1 MEVINF
7 KNQDNLDIK
16 EISQIFKEYLK
27 LQEKSKNTIKSY
39 LQDLKTFYQWW
50 TKINKFDH
58 FRPAMIHKQDI
69 IDYKEYLQE
78 ELNYSPSTINRKVAS
93 LKVFFRMCVG
103 KDYIK
108 NNPAK
113 DINFLDQQENSP
125 KSLTEEQKRAL
136 LEVINRECNSRDRAI
151 MAILMTGGL
160 RVGELISL
168 NRLDFKEKSGILLVK
183 GKGNKYRRVP
193 IPQGTVNALRNYLA
207 TRLDD
212 QEAMFLSNRN
222 RRIAYDTL
230 RSNIAKLFKVAKI
243 EDATIHTLRH
253 TAARDMIEKHNIN
266 DVAKI
271 LGHSAVTTTQI
282 YLEPRDEDLK
292 KVTDSL
298 DYF

>member
-1 MEVINF
+1 MKVVNL
-7 KNQDNLDIK
+7 KNHSNLSFE
-16 EISQIFKEYLK
+16 EISLEFKEYLQ

-39 LQDLKTFYQWW
+39 IQDLKTFYKWW
-50 TKINKFDH
+50 TEVNGFDH
-58 FRPAMIHKQDI
+58 FRVAMMHKQDI
-69 IDYKEYLQE
+69 IDYKEYLQKD
-78 ELNYSPSTINRKVAS
+78 LNYSPSTINRKVAS
-93 LKVFFRMCVG
+93 LKVFFRMGVG

-108 NNPAK
+108 SNPAK

-125 KSLTEEQKRAL
+125 KSLTEEQKRSL

-168 NRLDFKEKSGILLVK
+168 NRLDFKEKSGLLLVK

-207 TRLDD
+207 SRIDD

-222 RRIAYDTL
+222 KRIAYDTL
-230 RSNIAKLFKVAKI
+230 RSNIAKLFKVANI
-243 EDATIHTLRH
+243 GDATIHTLRH

>member
-1 MEVINF
+1 MEVLDF
-7 KNQDNLDIK
+7 KDHANLDIK
-16 EISQIFKEYLK
+16 KISQVFKEYLK

-50 TKINKFDH
+50 TEINKFDH

-108 NNPAK
+108 SNPAK

-151 MAILMTGGL
+151 MAILMTGG
-160 RVGELISL
+160 
-168 NRLDFKEKSGILLVK
+168 FKEKSGLLLVK

-193 IPQGTVNALRNYLA
+193 VPQGTVNALRNYLA
-207 TRLDD
+207 TRLDN

-222 RRIAYDTL
+222 KRIAYDTL
-230 RSNIAKLFKVAKI
+230 RSNIANLFKIAKI
-243 EDATIHTLRH
+243 GDATIHTLRH